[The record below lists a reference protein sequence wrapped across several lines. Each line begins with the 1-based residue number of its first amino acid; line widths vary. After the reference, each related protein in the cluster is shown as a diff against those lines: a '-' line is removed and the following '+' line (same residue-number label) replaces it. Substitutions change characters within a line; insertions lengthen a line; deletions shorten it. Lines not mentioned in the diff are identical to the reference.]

1 MRQYLLRR
9 LLLFFPT
16 LVVASLA
23 IFIIMRMLP
32 GDVALLIL
40 GGQDA
45 NSPVAAQQLEAYR
58 QALGLNDPY
67 PVQYAGWV
75 WSLLNGTWGGASL
88 FDRESVGAII
98 ARRLPVTL
106 QLAAYAVIISALISI
121 PLGVIAAV
129 RQDRWPDYLVRVITI
144 AGNAMPNFWIAL
156 LVLLSLSLYLAW
168 APPVF
173 YKNLWEDPA
182 THLQKV
188 LFPTLI
194 LAWGFSANV
203 TRVTRA
209 SMLEVLRQDYVR
221 TAQAKGLA
229 GKVVLL
235 RHALRNALMPVITLS
250 GLQLAGLLGGTVI
263 LETIFGLPGLGQGIV
278 LAASTRDYPVIQ
290 SLVMLLVFMML
301 ALNLVIDACYGF
313 IDPRVSYR

>member
-16 LVVASLA
+16 LAVASMA
-23 IFIIMRMLP
+23 IFVIMRLLP

-40 GGQDA
+40 GGSDA
-45 NSPVAAQQLEAYR
+45 SGDLATQQLDAYR

-67 PVQYAGWV
+67 PLQYIHWI
-75 WSLLNGTWGGASL
+75 WSLVDGSFGGASL

-98 ARRLPVTL
+98 GRRLPVTL
-106 QLAAYAVIISALISI
+106 QLAGYAVIMSALVSV
-121 PLGVIAAV
+121 PLGVIAAMS
-129 RQDRWPDYLVRVITI
+129 RDRWPDYLVRVMTI
-144 AGNAMPNFWIAL
+144 AGNAVPNFWVAL
-156 LVLLSLSLYLAW
+156 LVLLALSLYFSW
-168 APPVF
+168 SPPVF
-173 YKNLWEDPA
+173 YKNLWDDPA

-188 LFPTLI
+188 IWPTLI

-221 TAQAKGLA
+221 TAQAKGLTTA
-229 GKVVLL
+229 VVVS

-263 LETIFGLPGLGQGIV
+263 LETIFSLPGLGQGIV

-290 SLVMLLVFMML
+290 GLVMLLVFIML
-301 ALNLVIDACYGF
+301 SLNLIVDSLYAF
-313 IDPRVSYR
+313 IDPRISYR